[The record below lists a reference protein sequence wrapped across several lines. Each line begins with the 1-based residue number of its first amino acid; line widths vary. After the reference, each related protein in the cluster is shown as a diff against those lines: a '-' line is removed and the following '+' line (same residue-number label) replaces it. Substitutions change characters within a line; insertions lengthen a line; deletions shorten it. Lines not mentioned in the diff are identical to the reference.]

1 MPSSGS
7 AFPLSALSF
16 PLSLLPSPPDP
27 RRTTVRH
34 VYNQTHR
41 DFYSWKPPSTLPM
54 ETGWAQKK
62 IESIDKKTVQAHK
75 EFGRKMA
82 LALGVV
88 DGGAVTKP
96 VFEGAEKLANAKR
109 HAKAPISWNNS
120 IPNPPPPPQK
130 YVSRGKVRPL
140 PRYFYCVPI
149 RRSLLSPDVVILP
162 FIPTFTD
169 DVPFDADA
177 YAREFPLCAWEL
189 PGRNGDTDII
199 LRETAKRCRAKGLS
213 ARDINK
219 TRVLPKD
226 IVDIEMLDL
235 MRDLPAFPSS
245 PETYLGIAE
254 EGKGDVSPAKR
265 KWEEPLEV
273 KQEEY
278 SADPLEFEELCCH
291 NPSCTNF
298 MCVRHSALFFDNMM
312 RRTTGD
318 DITFAED
325 KLRKLPRLQNIL
337 LNLNNNCSGTC
348 YSLRI
353 SELLTETEGERQSHP
368 RKPWTPWDRTQL
380 FQILKA
386 WTNAGIG
393 LCALRDVFDRPCDDV
408 AMEVVAIIR
417 AHPELQANDEDED
430 GPKAKSPSPTS
441 FRTLKDASMMGHVY
455 PTFAD
460 AQIQIGLAADTALVL
475 SPVLGAFAAA
485 TVARLPYERARMFL
499 ELAHLRDVLAL
510 GVTESVTESSV
521 VHVAQR
527 YDRDELLI
535 TQDVRA
541 AGGTFGQNG
550 VWEASDD
557 LHESKF
563 ITCGN
568 VALQKGMTPKMRV
581 GISDIAGYGLFAGQ
595 DIPKDTMIGEY
606 VGELI
611 TDMEGN
617 ARNTTENIVQRRY
630 QFQVNGDSI
639 IDAAFYGNLTRFFNS
654 DTGLKVNCVAEQRSV
669 DHETRILF
677 TTLRTIKR
685 NEEILFN
692 YGQVSNGHEGK

>member
-1 MPSSGS
+1 
-7 AFPLSALSF
+7 
-16 PLSLLPSPPDP
+16 
-27 RRTTVRH
+27 
-34 VYNQTHR
+34 
-41 DFYSWKPPSTLPM
+41 
-54 ETGWAQKK
+54 
-62 IESIDKKTVQAHK
+62 
-75 EFGRKMA
+75 MA
-82 LALGVV
+82 LALGVE

-120 IPNPPPPPQK
+120 IPNRLPPPQR

-149 RRSLLSPDVVILP
+149 RRSLLSPDTVILP

-189 PGRNGDTDII
+189 SGRNGDTDII

-213 ARDINK
+213 ARDINE

-235 MRDLPAFPSS
+235 MRDLPAFPSP

-325 KLRKLPRLQNIL
+325 KLKKLPRLQNIL

-393 LCALRDVFDRPCDDV
+393 LCALRDVFNRPCDDI
-408 AMEVVAIIR
+408 AMEAVTIIR

-430 GPKAKSPSPTS
+430 GPKPKIKMNRPN
-441 FRTLKDASMMGHVY
+441 
-455 PTFAD
+455 
-460 AQIQIGLAADTALVL
+460 AQIQIGLAADTALVP

-485 TVARLPYERARMFL
+485 PVAILSYGRARMFL
-499 ELAHLRDVLAL
+499 ELVHLRDVLAS
-510 GVTESVTESSV
+510 GVTESVIESSV
-521 VHVAQR
+521 GHVAQR
-527 YDRDELLI
+527 YDRDEILI
-535 TQDVRA
+535 AQDVRA

-550 VWEASDD
+550 VWEASVD

-617 ARNTTENIVQRRY
+617 ARNTTENVVQRRY

-677 TTLRTIKR
+677 TTLRMIKR

>member
-1 MPSSGS
+1 MPSSGPTS
-7 AFPLSALSF
+7 SLSALSS
-16 PLSLLPSPPDP
+16 PLPPPDP

-54 ETGWAQKK
+54 EIGWAQDK

-75 EFGRKMA
+75 EYGRKMA

-88 DGGAVTKP
+88 DGGAATKP
-96 VFEGAEKLANAKR
+96 VFEGAERLANAKR
-109 HAKAPISWNNS
+109 HVKAPISWNNS
-120 IPNPPPPPQK
+120 IPNPLPPPQK
-130 YVSRGKVRPL
+130 YVSRCKVRPL

-177 YAREFPLCAWEL
+177 YASEFPLCAWEL

-199 LRETAKRCRAKGLS
+199 LRETVKRCRAKGLS
-213 ARDINK
+213 ARDINE

-235 MRDLPAFPSS
+235 MRDLPAFPSP
-245 PETYLGIAE
+245 PETYLSIAE

-325 KLRKLPRLQNIL
+325 KLKKLPRLQNIL

-353 SELLTETEGERQSHP
+353 SDLLTETEGERQSHP
-368 RKPWTPWDRTQL
+368 RKPWTSWDSTKL

-417 AHPELQANDEDED
+417 AHPELQANDEDKD
-430 GPKAKSPSPTS
+430 GPKPKIKMNRPN
-441 FRTLKDASMMGHVY
+441 ASMMGHVY

-485 TVARLPYERARMFL
+485 PVARLPYERARMFL
-499 ELAHLRDVLAL
+499 ERVHLRDVLAS
-510 GVTESVTESSV
+510 GVTESVTESYV
-521 VHVAQR
+521 GHVAQR
-527 YDRDELLI
+527 YDRDEILLA
-535 TQDVRA
+535 QDVRA
-541 AGGTFGQNG
+541 ASGTFGQNG

-617 ARNTTENIVQRRY
+617 ARNTTENVVQRRY

-654 DTGLKVNCVAEQRSV
+654 GTGLKVNCVAEPKSDPWITRQGYFSRHYERSSG
-669 DHETRILF
+669 TKRF
-677 TTLRTIKR
+677 CSTTGK
-685 NEEILFN
+685 
-692 YGQVSNGHEGK
+692 EGFWAHH